1 MVTTPDFELAASDS
15 AQQVLEKYDR
25 KSGKW
30 SLKAAGPFW
39 DTMQVAHRDGYRG
52 VGKSIAIIDG
62 AYDVTIPA
70 LQRHISDIHQGCV
83 ENPAVVAHGS
93 AVALL
98 ISHVA
103 PEARIQMYGVVRH
116 GSVSVEAI
124 LDAIRQVRE
133 SGASIV
139 NFSIG
144 HAITDREHSCEVL
157 RALEEL
163 SETDRLVVVSV
174 GNQANQNFCPAQS
187 GALLSAG
194 FRSERRE
201 MSTEG
206 LQESAFWEEPDYSQA
221 YGAHL
226 TFQQPDGVLG
236 SSFAAPLL
244 SGLAALNDDPDALR
258 SLSRSVFHEGGASL
272 GISMIDNGM
281 WEATDERLEL
291 IKSQYSEA
299 LNALPHW
306 HDIDGSWCPFCAI
319 FAHSVLVNAGLY
331 AFKVGE
337 RDLGEKLL
345 RLARRLSPWSPH
357 AAANLGRLIY
367 ARAEDRISQDHFDEQ
382 TLDFLTEARSHY
394 EDAVAIRP
402 DYSGYRDLL
411 EQITADLVGAKS
423 RELPT

>member
-1 MVTTPDFELAASDS
+1 
-15 AQQVLEKYDR
+15 
-25 KSGKW
+25 
-30 SLKAAGPFW
+30 
-39 DTMQVAHRDGYRG
+39 
-52 VGKSIAIIDG
+52 
-62 AYDVTIPA
+62 
-70 LQRHISDIHQGCV
+70 
-83 ENPAVVAHGS
+83 
-93 AVALL
+93 
-98 ISHVA
+98 
-103 PEARIQMYGVVRH
+103 
-116 GSVSVEAI
+116 
-124 LDAIRQVRE
+124 
-133 SGASIV
+133 
-139 NFSIG
+139 
-144 HAITDREHSCEVL
+144 
-157 RALEEL
+157 
-163 SETDRLVVVSV
+163 
-174 GNQANQNFCPAQS
+174 
-187 GALLSAG
+187 
-194 FRSERRE
+194 
-201 MSTEG
+201 
-206 LQESAFWEEPDYSQA
+206 
-221 YGAHL
+221 
-226 TFQQPDGVLG
+226 
-236 SSFAAPLL
+236 
-244 SGLAALNDDPDALR
+244 
-258 SLSRSVFHEGGASL
+258 
-272 GISMIDNGM
+272 M

-382 TLDFLTEARSHY
+382 TLDFLTEARTHY